1 MFIVYK
7 AILDENKRIKP
18 AIERLTEIK
27 FDIRKDYKISV
38 ENWQYRK
45 KINKL
50 IKKLENRL

>member
-1 MFIVYK
+1 MYK
-7 AILDENKRIKP
+7 DILDENKRIKP

-45 KINKL
+45 KIDKF
-50 IKKLENRL
+50 IKKLESRL